1 MKQLS
6 RRTVLRGLGAA
17 VALPFLD
24 AMYPAFA
31 APLIKKAAGS
41 PTRMA
46 FLYVPNGIVMEYW
59 TPGGVVSASSVAGG
73 GFGPGGGVA
82 PVVPVGSTPL
92 GDLPRISG
100 ALTPYKNDLLM
111 LTGLTS
117 NGGRALGD
125 GPGDHGRA
133 GAAYLTGVHPKK
145 TFGKDIHTGISMDQ
159 IAARQLEG
167 KTRFGSL
174 ELGCEEG
181 IQGGNCDNGYSC
193 AYSNSISWRTET
205 TPNPPEMR
213 PRAVFERM
221 FGAVNE
227 EKDPARRARL
237 ESYNKSILDLVLG
250 DAQSLRN
257 TLGGSDR
264 RKLDEYLTS
273 IRDIEKRIQN
283 VEQTNMVKVPVAA
296 PSASV
301 PTDFAEHSHLI
312 FDLLTLAFQT
322 DQTRV
327 ATLLLGIEQSPRNYP
342 EIGITEGHHGLTHHQ
357 GDKEKIEKVAQ
368 INEYH
373 IKQFTY
379 LLEKLK
385 TTKDGDGTLLDH
397 SMIVYGSALADGNA
411 HQHNNLPTVL
421 AGRANGTIKPG
432 RHVRVADETPIT
444 NLYLSMLDRV
454 GVQVDTIGD
463 SSGRLEGLSDL

>member
-1 MKQLS
+1 MTQLS
-6 RRTVLRGLGAA
+6 RREALRGIGATI
-17 VALPFLD
+17 ALPFLD

-31 APLIKKAAGS
+31 AQTVRKALSA
-41 PTRMA
+41 TRMA

-59 TPGGVVSASSVAGG
+59 TPPGELGSA
-73 GFGPGGGVA
+73 
-82 PVVPVGSTPL
+82 PL
-92 GDLPRISG
+92 EALPRVSS
-100 ALTPYKNDLLM
+100 ALAPYRTDLMM
-111 LTGLTS
+111 LSGLTS

-145 TFGKDIHTGISMDQ
+145 TYGKDIKTGVSMDQ
-159 IAARQLEG
+159 VAARQLEG
-167 KTRFGSL
+167 KTKFASL

-193 AYSNSISWRTET
+193 AYSNSISWRTEN
-205 TPNPPEMR
+205 TPNPPEIR

-221 FGAVNE
+221 FGVADD
-227 EKDPARRARL
+227 EKDPARRKRL
-237 ESYNKSILDLVLG
+237 QSYQKSILDLVLS
-250 DAQSLRN
+250 DANSLKS

-264 RKLDEYLTS
+264 RKLDEYMFA
-273 IRDIEKRIQN
+273 IRDIEKRIQ
-283 VEQTNMVKVPVAA
+283 QTEKSNDIKVPVSA
-296 PSASV
+296 PSASI
-301 PTDFAEHSHLI
+301 PTEFHEHSMI
-312 FDLLTLAFQT
+312 MMDLLALAFQT
-322 DQTRV
+322 DMTRII
-327 ATLLLGIEQSPRNYP
+327 TLVMGIEQSPRNYP

-379 LLEKLK
+379 LLDKLK
-385 TTKDGDGTLLDH
+385 ATPDGDGTLLDH

-421 AGRANGTIKPG
+421 AGRGNGTLRPG
-432 RHVRVADETPIT
+432 RHIRFADETPMT
-444 NLYLSMLDRV
+444 NLYLSMLDRM
-454 GVQVDTIGD
+454 GVPVEQIGD
-463 SSGRLEGLSDL
+463 SNGRLEGLSEL